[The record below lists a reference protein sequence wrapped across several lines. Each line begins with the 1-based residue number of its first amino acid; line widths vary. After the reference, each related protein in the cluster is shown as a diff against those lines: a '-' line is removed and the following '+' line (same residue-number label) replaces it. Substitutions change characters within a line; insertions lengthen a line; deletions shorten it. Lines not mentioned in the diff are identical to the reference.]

1 MAVSVGT
8 VTSFDVSGLMLA
20 HKSVCFDREFSKEPM
35 FIIKLICRGIPKE
48 LGPKVATNITE
59 EFRYCSWHANA
70 ICRWREDALQLE
82 ATSEFDSEGRALAE
96 EFSEA
101 ISACV
106 AEPFDGAI
114 LVEEVVQ
121 ISDL

>member
-1 MAVSVGT
+1 
-8 VTSFDVSGLMLA
+8 
-20 HKSVCFDREFSKEPM
+20 M
-35 FIIKLICRGIPKE
+35 FTIKLVCRGIPKE
-48 LGPKVATNITE
+48 LGPTAATNIAE
-59 EFRYCSWHANA
+59 EFRYCSRYANA

-82 ATSEFDSEGRALAE
+82 ATSDFDSDGRALAE

-114 LVEEVVQ
+114 LVEQ
-121 ISDL
+121 IVHVSDL

>member
-1 MAVSVGT
+1 
-8 VTSFDVSGLMLA
+8 
-20 HKSVCFDREFSKEPM
+20 M
-35 FIIKLICRGIPKE
+35 FTIKLICRGIPID
-48 LGPKVATNITE
+48 LGPRVATNITE
-59 EFRYCSWHANA
+59 EFRYCSWYENA
-70 ICRWREDALQLE
+70 ICLWRGGALQLE
-82 ATSEFDSEGRALAE
+82 ATSDFDSDGRALAE

-114 LVEEVVQ
+114 LVEQVVR

>member
-1 MAVSVGT
+1 MEMGEHSEEQRTDQLIVRVLNARFEG
-8 VTSFDVSGLMLA
+8 
-20 HKSVCFDREFSKEPM
+20 HM
-35 FIIKLICRGIPKE
+35 FTIKLICRGIPKE
-48 LGPKVATNITE
+48 LGPKTATHITE
-59 EFRYCSWHANA
+59 EFWYCSCYANA
-70 ICRWREDALQLE
+70 ICLWREDTLQLE
-82 ATSEFDSEGRALAE
+82 ATSDFDSDGRALAE

-114 LVEEVVQ
+114 SVEQVVR

>member
-1 MAVSVGT
+1 
-8 VTSFDVSGLMLA
+8 
-20 HKSVCFDREFSKEPM
+20 M

-48 LGPKVATNITE
+48 LGPKAATNITE
-59 EFRYCSWHANA
+59 EFRYCSCHFNA

-101 ISACV
+101 IAACV

-114 LVEEVVQ
+114 LVEQVVRL
-121 ISDL
+121 SDL

>member
-1 MAVSVGT
+1 
-8 VTSFDVSGLMLA
+8 
-20 HKSVCFDREFSKEPM
+20 M

-48 LGPKVATNITE
+48 LGPKAATDITE
-59 EFRYCSWHANA
+59 EFMYCSCHANA
-70 ICRWREDALQLE
+70 ICRWKGDALQLE
-82 ATSEFDSEGRALAE
+82 AVSDFDTDGLALAE

-114 LVEEVVQ
+114 LVEHIVRV
-121 ISDL
+121 SDLLER

>member
-1 MAVSVGT
+1 
-8 VTSFDVSGLMLA
+8 
-20 HKSVCFDREFSKEPM
+20 M
-35 FIIKLICRGIPKE
+35 FTIKLICRGIPKE

-59 EFRYCSWHANA
+59 EFRYCSWYANA

-82 ATSEFDSEGRALAE
+82 ATSDFDSDGRALAE
-96 EFSEA
+96 EFSDA

-114 LVEEVVQ
+114 LVEQVVR
-121 ISDL
+121 ISDLS

>member
-1 MAVSVGT
+1 
-8 VTSFDVSGLMLA
+8 
-20 HKSVCFDREFSKEPM
+20 M
-35 FIIKLICRGIPKE
+35 FTIKLVCRGIPKE
-48 LGPKVATNITE
+48 LGPRVATNITE
-59 EFRYCSWHANA
+59 EFRFCSCYENA

-82 ATSEFDSEGRALAE
+82 ATSDFDCDGRALAE

-114 LVEEVVQ
+114 LVEQIVQ
-121 ISDL
+121 VSDL